1 MSKINHNLL
10 KAKIELIAKN
20 PKNKN
25 NMKQKELNI
34 SSKTL
39 KDSYSNL
46 EECKENFN
54 EDFNIKKE
62 ENNYNKNNI
71 NMIRDNN
78 SSIITKESSKYI
90 NNIRDYS
97 KIIKELNLE
106 EMNELKEI
114 YNDLFILFNDICFKS
129 ETEKESKKTSIE
141 NCDIIIKLKILSNHF
156 MKILLN
162 ENTKKIIE
170 VFYSSIEI
178 NKFFLYQIYLIL
190 SIIYLNEE
198 KLNEYLILSY
208 KTVILYSLKNFENIY
223 QFLNDFSLFGAVKI
237 NKNILIQNKIIIS
250 LLKTLTSIPSN
261 SQIIYY
267 ISPLVNKDYYDE
279 NNEKELSGINN
290 LLFLLKNNKD
300 LIKKMEIIE
309 EEEFKILKNI
319 ELLNNKILPEFDSK
333 SFKFSVF
340 IELDETLVHY
350 CEEGNNY
357 FVKIRYNTE
366 KFLDYIKSFCEI
378 IIVSTSGKEYSDI
391 IIDNLNQKGN
401 VIKHRIYIEEHN
413 FLNLSKINRDINKC
427 IFISHEQNFMGE
439 PADYTILLK
448 GFYGD
453 EKDQSFIKLEKEFK
467 KLETFKNED
476 FKNFIKESEYN
487 INKN

>member
-198 KLNEYLILSY
+198 KLNEYLILS
-208 KTVILYSLKNFENIY
+208 
-223 QFLNDFSLFGAVKI
+223 
-237 NKNILIQNKIIIS
+237 
-250 LLKTLTSIPSN
+250 
-261 SQIIYY
+261 
-267 ISPLVNKDYYDE
+267 
-279 NNEKELSGINN
+279 
-290 LLFLLKNNKD
+290 

-467 KLETFKNED
+467 KLETFENGD
-476 FKNFIKESEYN
+476 FKNVIKEIQDN

>member
-78 SSIITKESSKYI
+78 SSIITKDSSKYI

-208 KTVILYSLKNFENIY
+208 KTVILYS
-223 QFLNDFSLFGAVKI
+223 
-237 NKNILIQNKIIIS
+237 
-250 LLKTLTSIPSN
+250 
-261 SQIIYY
+261 
-267 ISPLVNKDYYDE
+267 
-279 NNEKELSGINN
+279 
-290 LLFLLKNNKD
+290 
-300 LIKKMEIIE
+300 
-309 EEEFKILKNI
+309 
-319 ELLNNKILPEFDSK
+319 
-333 SFKFSVF
+333 
-340 IELDETLVHY
+340 
-350 CEEGNNY
+350 
-357 FVKIRYNTE
+357 
-366 KFLDYIKSFCEI
+366 
-378 IIVSTSGKEYSDI
+378 
-391 IIDNLNQKGN
+391 
-401 VIKHRIYIEEHN
+401 
-413 FLNLSKINRDINKC
+413 
-427 IFISHEQNFMGE
+427 FISF
-439 PADYTILLK
+439 
-448 GFYGD
+448 
-453 EKDQSFIKLEKEFK
+453 
-467 KLETFKNED
+467 
-476 FKNFIKESEYN
+476 
-487 INKN
+487 

>member
-250 LLKTLTSIPSN
+250 VLKTLTSIPSN

-300 LIKKMEIIE
+300 LIKKMELIE

-319 ELLNNKILPEFDSK
+319 EILNNKILPEFDSK

-413 FLNLSKINRDINKC
+413 FLNLSKINRDIYKC

-467 KLETFKNED
+467 KLETFENGD
-476 FKNFIKESEYN
+476 FKNVIKEIQDN